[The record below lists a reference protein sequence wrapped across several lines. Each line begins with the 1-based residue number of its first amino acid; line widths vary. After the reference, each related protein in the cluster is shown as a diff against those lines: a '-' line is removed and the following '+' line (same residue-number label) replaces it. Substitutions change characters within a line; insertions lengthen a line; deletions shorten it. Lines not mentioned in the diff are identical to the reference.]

1 MPLEIKV
8 KTNGHANRILQDLN
22 RSRKETRDHC
32 DFMIIAGSEE
42 IPVHKNIISVGS
54 DYFKAMLAH
63 NNAETASG
71 KVEMKEVD
79 PLSLQQCIEYIY
91 TGELSTTDENAE
103 SLMYVAELLQLK
115 DVCRG
120 IVDSLEENL
129 ESSAESFFATKRIA
143 NLYNYKELMEKCK
156 KFMLDK
162 FDEIAVL
169 DEFKEIEEKEFVRLI
184 KSQENKASE
193 SVKLDALISWI
204 KHEQRNRKKLLK
216 KLNNYIDLH
225 KVPVTY
231 RRFLVENEPMVK
243 SCTECYQAL
252 CISVMDSLNVGASN
266 VHSAKNIKQEE
277 KEAIAV
283 FDKNSKSLQCFD
295 PRNNSWTKMQNIPGS
310 EFRFSA
316 VALGDYIYI
325 LIIDQSVHRLK
336 YSDHEAT
343 WERMNDMM
351 YSHGKYPPVADLS
364 GNLYVVGSSD
374 VYSKLVEK
382 FEPSSNKWEKV
393 KDKNLSSHFST
404 ALGAGGCIYSIGGSV
419 PYHYTN
425 QVERFDP
432 TSSTWSFVA
441 SMNEAK
447 EWVAAVENDGK
458 IYVLGGWTNDH
469 LTTVERYD
477 ISTNVWSTV
486 TPMLTERSWFSAFV
500 IDSNIYAIGG
510 RNSSPGSMEK
520 FDFKKN
526 QWEMIDVKN
535 MDLRI
540 IDAVKINLK

>member
-1 MPLEIKV
+1 
-8 KTNGHANRILQDLN
+8 
-22 RSRKETRDHC
+22 
-32 DFMIIAGSEE
+32 MIIAGSEE

-54 DYFKAMLAH
+54 DYFRAMLAH

-79 PLSLQQCIEYIY
+79 PLSLQECIEYIY

-103 SLMYVAELLQLK
+103 SLMFVAELLQLK
-115 DVCRG
+115 DVCGG
-120 IVDSLEENL
+120 IVDLLEENL

-143 NLYNYKELMEKCK
+143 NLYNYKELMEKCE

-162 FDEIAVL
+162 FEEISVL
-169 DEFKEIEEKEFVRLI
+169 DEFKGIEEKEFVRLI
-184 KSQENKASE
+184 KSQDNKALE
-193 SVKLDALISWI
+193 SVKLEALVSWI
-204 KHEQRNRKKLLK
+204 KHEQRNRTKLLK

-243 SCTECYQAL
+243 SCHECSHAL
-252 CISVMDSLNVGASN
+252 LISVLDSLNVGASN
-266 VHSAKNIKQEE
+266 VHSAANIKQEE

-283 FDKNSKSLQCFD
+283 FDRNSKSLQCFD
-295 PRNNSWTKMQNIPGS
+295 PQNNTWTKMQNMPGS
-310 EFRFSA
+310 GTDFSA
-316 VALGDYIYI
+316 VALGDYIYV
-325 LIIDQSVHRLK
+325 LMIDQSVHRLK

-351 YSHGKYPPVADLS
+351 YKHGQCPPITVLS
-364 GNLYVVGSSD
+364 GNLYVVGHLD
-374 VYSKLVEK
+374 DNSKSVEK
-382 FEPSSNKWEKV
+382 FDPSSNKWEKV
-393 KDKNLSSHFST
+393 KDKNLSSRFST
-404 ALGAGGCIYSIGGSV
+404 ALGARGCIYSIGGSV

-447 EWVAAVENDGK
+447 GDAAAVENEGN
-458 IYVLGGWTNDH
+458 IYVLGGYANNH
-469 LTTVERYD
+469 LKTVERYD
-477 ISTNVWSTV
+477 ISTNLWSMV
-486 TPMLTERSWFSAFV
+486 TPMLTKRSWFCAFV
-500 IDSNIYAIGG
+500 IDSDIYAVGG

-526 QWEMIDVKN
+526 QWEMIDMKN
-535 MDLRI
+535 MDLAI
-540 IDAVKINLK
+540 LDAVNMNLK

>member
-1 MPLEIKV
+1 
-8 KTNGHANRILQDLN
+8 
-22 RSRKETRDHC
+22 
-32 DFMIIAGSEE
+32 
-42 IPVHKNIISVGS
+42 
-54 DYFKAMLAH
+54 MLAH

-103 SLMYVAELLQLK
+103 SLMFVAELLQLK
-115 DVCRG
+115 DVCES

-129 ESSAESFFATKRIA
+129 ESSSESFFVTKRIA
-143 NLYNYKELMEKCK
+143 NLYNYKELMEKCE

-162 FDEIAVL
+162 FEEIAVL
-169 DEFKEIEEKEFVRLI
+169 DEFKEIEEKGFVGLI

-193 SVKLDALISWI
+193 SVKLKALISWI

-225 KVPVTY
+225 KVPATY
-231 RRFLVENEPMVK
+231 RRFLVENEPMVR
-243 SCTECYQAL
+243 SCPECSHTIF
-252 CISVMDSLNVGASN
+252 ISVMDSLDICASD
-266 VHSAKNIKQEE
+266 VQPAENIKQEG

-283 FDKNSKSLQCFD
+283 FDENSKSLQCFN
-295 PRNNSWTKMQNIPGS
+295 PQNNSWKKMQNMPGS
-310 EFRFSA
+310 GTDFSA
-316 VALGDYIYI
+316 VALGDYIYV
-325 LIIDQSVHRLK
+325 LMIDRSVHRLK

-351 YSHGKYPPVADLS
+351 HDHGQYPPITVLS
-364 GNLYVVGSSD
+364 GNLYVVGSFNS
-374 VYSKLVEK
+374 YSKSVEK

-393 KDKNLSSHFST
+393 KDKNLNSCYST
-404 ALGAGGCIYSIGGSV
+404 ALGARGCIYSIGGLASGRC
-419 PYHYTN
+419 TN

-441 SMNEAK
+441 SMNEVK
-447 EWVAAVENDGK
+447 RLIAAVENEGK
-458 IYVLGGWTNDH
+458 IYVLGGQTNDY
-469 LTTVERYD
+469 LSTVERYD

-486 TPMLTERSWFSAFV
+486 TPLLTKRSFFNAFV
-500 IDSNIYAIGG
+500 IDSNIYAVGG

-526 QWEMIDVKN
+526 QWEMIDMKN
-535 MDLRI
+535 MNLRI
-540 IDAVKINLK
+540 LDAVKVNLK